1 MKEYPLSIYFE
12 SKLVRPLTSFPTAIS
27 DEAPILNS
35 SSCKQSFQ
43 VENKEH
49 CQVVFHSACSNRPP
63 PADRQD
69 GQTPSKKP
77 PVWRG
82 GNGEPS
88 FPTIRRDSGS
98 QQRERGRGLDRPPV
112 PPRSSSIDRMHRI
125 GRDSPEPGQCHISVH
140 VQKMILPWVHHF
152 STTKSH

>member
-1 MKEYPLSIYFE
+1 MKAYSLSIYFE
-12 SKLVRPLTSFPTAIS
+12 SKLVRPLTPIPAPIS
-27 DEAPILNS
+27 DKAPIFNS
-35 SSCKQSFQ
+35 SSSKQSFQ
-43 VENKEH
+43 VKNKEYFFFQPAANIH
-49 CQVVFHSACSNRPP
+49 VIRQNVCKKRIYSNRPP

-88 FPTIRRDSGS
+88 FPTTTTRRDASS

-140 VQKMILPWVHHF
+140 VC
-152 STTKSH
+152 S